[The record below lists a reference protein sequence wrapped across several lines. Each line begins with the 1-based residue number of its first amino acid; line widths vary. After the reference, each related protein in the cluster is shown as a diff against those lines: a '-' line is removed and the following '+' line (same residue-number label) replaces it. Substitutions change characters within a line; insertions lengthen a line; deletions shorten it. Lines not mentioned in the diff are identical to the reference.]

1 MNVKTIIGLEIHV
14 ELSTESKIFC
24 GCSTDFGSISN
35 SQCCPICL
43 GMPGTLPRLNKKV
56 VDYAIMA
63 GFALNCTITRE
74 SKMDRKNYFYPDLV
88 KGYQITQ
95 YDKPLCVDG
104 FLEIGQGENIKKIG
118 IKRIHI
124 EEDTGKSLHT
134 NDYVTLLDYNRSGVP
149 LIEIVTE
156 PHLSSAEETKEFLES
171 LIDIIKYIRI
181 SDVKMEEGS
190 LRCDVN
196 INIACEDRK
205 NFSNITELKNLN
217 SFKSVAKAIEFE
229 QNRHRLL
236 FREGK
241 NTSKETKRWDDISN
255 VTKVMRSKET
265 EDDYRYFP
273 EPDIMNIIISEDKIN
288 EIQKAL
294 PELPKAKRERWIKT
308 FKLPEYDINVL
319 TSSLELSRF
328 FEETLL
334 YYNDP
339 KKLSN
344 WIMTDLLRSLKKEEV
359 KSNNLKFTSKD
370 LGNLLSLIDKGVIS
384 NSAGKEVFKEM
395 FESGEKPKV
404 IAEKRGLMQIEDINV
419 IEEVIRGILEENI
432 QSVEDYKSG
441 KDRAFGY
448 LVGQS
453 MKAFKSS
460 GNPQLINKI
469 LKKLLQE

>member
-1 MNVKTIIGLEIHV
+1 
-14 ELSTESKIFC
+14 
-24 GCSTDFGSISN
+24 
-35 SQCCPICL
+35 
-43 GMPGTLPRLNKKV
+43 
-56 VDYAIMA
+56 
-63 GFALNCTITRE
+63 
-74 SKMDRKNYFYPDLV
+74 
-88 KGYQITQ
+88 
-95 YDKPLCVDG
+95 
-104 FLEIGQGENIKKIG
+104 
-118 IKRIHI
+118 
-124 EEDTGKSLHT
+124 LHT

-156 PHLSSAEETKEFLES
+156 PHLNSAEETKEFLEN
-171 LIDIIKYIRI
+171 LIDIIKYIGI

-196 INIACEDRK
+196 INIAYEGK
-205 NFSNITELKNLN
+205 NFFSNITELKNLN
-217 SFKSVAKAIEFE
+217 SFKSVVKAIEFE
-229 QNRHRLL
+229 QNRHGLL

-255 VTKVMRSKET
+255 ATKVMRSKET

-273 EPDIMNIIISEDKIN
+273 EPDILNIIISEDEIN

-359 KSNNLKFTSKD
+359 KINNLKFTSKD